1 MSLHRCWTTSNPSLP
16 KIASMRTLFLV
27 PTQFELDCLSSSF
40 CEGIQHAGSCIALC
54 GFGVVVSAIR
64 TTQLIA
70 RHSPRQVLLLGI
82 AGALAPGVSV
92 GEAVEFDETVCYGI
106 GAGFGDGFV
115 SPQEMGWS
123 QWPEPPQISDS
134 IRLGKDDRKGSFTLL
149 TCCAASASEH
159 DVRLKLKKHPSAVAE
174 DMEGFSVAAACRFAG
189 TPIRIVRGISN
200 RAGDRS
206 KENWRVRDAMASVEK
221 SIGGSLDL

>member
-1 MSLHRCWTTSNPSLP
+1 MVS
-16 KIASMRTLFLV
+16 TLFLV
-27 PTQFELDCLSSSF
+27 PTQFELECLSISF
-40 CEGIQHAGSCIALC
+40 CEKIQLADNCIELC

-70 RHSPRQVLLLGI
+70 RHSPERVLLLGI
-82 AGALAPGVSV
+82 AGALTPGVSV

-106 GAGFGDGFV
+106 GAGSGDGFV
-115 SPQEMGWS
+115 SAQEMGWN
-123 QWPEPPQISDS
+123 QWPVPPQISDS
-134 IRLGKDDRKGSFTLL
+134 IRLGTDDRKGSFTLL
-149 TCCAASASEH
+149 TCCAASASER

-189 TPIRIVRGISN
+189 IPLRVVRGISN
-200 RAGDRS
+200 RAGDRD
-206 KENWRVRDAMASVEK
+206 KNNWRVGDAMASVEK